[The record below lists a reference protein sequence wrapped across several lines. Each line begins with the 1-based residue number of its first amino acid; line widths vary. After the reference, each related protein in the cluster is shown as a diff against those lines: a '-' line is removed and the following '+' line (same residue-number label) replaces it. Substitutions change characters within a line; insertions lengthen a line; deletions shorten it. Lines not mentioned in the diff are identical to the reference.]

1 MGQSK
6 ADRWADRLLVLKP
19 STQISR
25 MTNLVI
31 ILLSLLTISHALVV
45 EDDYDVNARNPYAY
59 KYNVEDPE
67 TETSFEVSESGDPN
81 IVRGSYKIAL
91 PDGRIQ
97 TVTYEVQP
105 LLGYQAQVTY
115 SGVAQYPD
123 NPGYKASP
131 YRPPARVRQDD
142 RIQKRQSRPVDEAN
156 RIASKRVQRVGSNT
170 HYGDDGLTSDLIT
183 SASEQKSQELHAKKF
198 GKKVRVS
205 KTSKKTRFAQ
215 NKKSTNT
222 KGVPEEKKREPQ
234 IHSGIVKSFDNK
246 PLQILNKNAWR
257 QRENS
262 VQNIQP
268 PLLKMNIHEAV
279 PGKVKSVTSKV
290 IHVNYTTGYSG
301 QGIATTK
308 DTIEDKGDTVQIN
321 TDDQFNEKY
330 AVPLG
335 KTNLREIKDN
345 DEQPLVVNTN
355 TYKSQLRFVQKENK
369 DSGDSSQYETYLK
382 RIKRIKT
389 PHTTSKGAQLTSSP
403 SYIASSS
410 NTTPSVIT
418 VSLSSATT
426 PSVIAVSLSST
437 TPKSTL
443 SVGSLPLTSPP
454 SVKALPSTVSTS
466 STPSF
471 ELALEAEE
479 ETFKSKTATPLT
491 DFNEDQVLD
500 ETIEDIFVILF
511 DQKDNK
517 PIAKPTKSKSLRK
530 VRVPKK
536 LKLPKVITTSSPKEQ
551 KFKPVHRSEN
561 VKFIFK
567 GEGFVPEYSPSY

>member
-1 MGQSK
+1 
-6 ADRWADRLLVLKP
+6 
-19 STQISR
+19 
-25 MTNLVI
+25 MTNLVV
-31 ILLSLLTISHALVV
+31 ILVSLLTTPYALVV
-45 EDDYDVNARNPYAY
+45 DEDYDVNARSPYAY

-105 LLGYQAQVTY
+105 LSGYQAQVTY

-156 RIASKRVQRVGSNT
+156 RIASKRVQRVGSDK
-170 HYGDDGLTSDLIT
+170 HYGDDDLASDLIT
-183 SASEQKSQELHAKKF
+183 SVSENRYQVVHANKF
-198 GKKVRVS
+198 GKKVRIS

-215 NKKSTNT
+215 STKSTNT
-222 KGVPEEKKREPQ
+222 KGVPEEKKKDPK
-234 IHSGIVKSFDNK
+234 IHSRIVKSFQNK
-246 PLQILNKNAWR
+246 LQQSLNENAER
-257 QRENS
+257 QREKS
-262 VQNIQP
+262 VQSVQP

-279 PGKVKSVTSKV
+279 PGKTKSVTSKV

-301 QGIATTK
+301 QDIASTK
-308 DTIEDKGDTVQIN
+308 DTIEYKGDTVQIK
-321 TDDQFNEKY
+321 TDDQFNAKY
-330 AVPLG
+330 DVPLG
-335 KTNLREIKDN
+335 KKNLRQIKDI

-355 TYKSQLRFVQKENK
+355 TYKSQLRFVQKENL

-389 PHTTSKGAQLTSSP
+389 PHTTSKGNQLTSSP
-403 SYIASSS
+403 SYIDSSS

-418 VSLSSATT
+418 VSLSSVPT

-454 SVKALPSTVSTS
+454 SVKDLPSTVSTS

-471 ELALEAEE
+471 KLALEAEE
-479 ETFKSKTATPLT
+479 GTFKSKTATPLK

-536 LKLPKVITTSSPKEQ
+536 LKLPIVITTKSPKEQ
-551 KFKPVHRSEN
+551 KFQPVHRSEN

-567 GEGFVPEYSPSY
+567 GEGFVPEYAPSY